1 MSHEMNSIGNKIVV
15 PAVRTTQAGNIHVYA
30 FFMLGADILKIASIS
45 RISRD
50 EDETLQGF
58 QRKEIKNHVRSI
70 VEFLDQGPVL
80 FPNAIILA
88 LSSDVEFVHAR
99 GKRPDE
105 LPDFATMGR
114 LKIPAG
120 MNGQASAWIVDGQQ
134 RALALSKTK
143 NNHIPVPVVAFLSD
157 DINIQREQFIL
168 VNKARPLPS
177 RLINELLPE
186 VATYIPKDLAPR
198 KIPSELCNILNNDPK
213 SPFYKIIR
221 RSSGEDE
228 AGAVVIDT
236 ALINVMKQSIKHPL
250 GALAPFKAGDGG
262 ITDIEGMYRTMLV
275 FWSAVKETFPEAWGK
290 PPTESRLMHSAGI
303 AAVGYLMDRIISRV
317 IGASD
322 IPGQIRE
329 SLARIAPFCAWTGG
343 TWEPLGI
350 RWNEIQNTPRHIK
363 MLADLLLHYD
373 YQGVRSK

>member
-1 MSHEMNSIGNKIVV
+1 MNSIGNRIII
-15 PAVRTTQAGNIHVYA
+15 PAVRTSQAGNIDVYA
-30 FFMLGADILKIASIS
+30 FFIRGADVLRIASIS

-50 EDETLQGF
+50 EEEALQGF

-88 LSSDVEFVHAR
+88 LSSDVEFVQAR

-105 LPDFATMGR
+105 LTDIAAMGR
-114 LKIPAG
+114 LKIPIKD
-120 MNGQASAWIVDGQQ
+120 NGQPVAWIVDGQQ

-143 NNHIPVPVVAFLSD
+143 NNQIPVPVVAFISE

-186 VATYIPKDLAPR
+186 VATYIPRDLAPR
-198 KIPSELCNILNNDPK
+198 KIPSELCNILNQDPN
-213 SPFYKIIR
+213 SPFHKMIKR
-221 RSSGEDE
+221 ASAEDE

-250 GALAPFKAGDGG
+250 GALAPFKVGEGG
-262 ITDIEGMYRTMLV
+262 LSDIDGMYKTMLV
-275 FWSAVKETFPEAWGK
+275 FWSAVKETFPKAWGK

-303 AAVGYLMDRIISRV
+303 EAMGYLMDRIMSRAF
-317 IGASD
+317 GASD
-322 IPGQIRE
+322 TQRQVRE
-329 SLARIAPFCAWTGG
+329 SLARIAPFCAWTQG
-343 TWEPLGI
+343 TWEPVGL
-350 RWNEIQNTPRHIK
+350 RWNEIQNTPRHIR
-363 MLADLLLHYD
+363 MLADLLIQYD